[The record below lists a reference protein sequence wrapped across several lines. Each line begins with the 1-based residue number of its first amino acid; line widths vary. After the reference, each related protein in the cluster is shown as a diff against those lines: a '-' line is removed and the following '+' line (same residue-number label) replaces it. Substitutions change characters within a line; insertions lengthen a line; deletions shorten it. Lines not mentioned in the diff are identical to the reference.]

1 MDLKMKSSNDPRL
14 RYLLSVL
21 MGVHVCI
28 YIRTY
33 VSVHIWDSMFWT
45 CFYKL
50 LSLWESDGA
59 FSAALFQEDS
69 LWARGLPAGCIHS
82 AELWSFV
89 GHSSNPTNSTPVN
102 QVSYHSLRGCY
113 PLGWLQAYIF
123 LNATDKTKRKECEKL
138 QAALL
143 CIAHMKAIHV
153 RSLPQAV
160 RMCSNAN
167 AKLRSSLSTTWSPSS
182 CWSWQQVGAAS
193 RKQLRKQRSPVCPC
207 SPWMSHSL
215 HGTCAQCR

>member
-1 MDLKMKSSNDPRL
+1 M
-14 RYLLSVL
+14 
-21 MGVHVCI
+21 
-28 YIRTY
+28 
-33 VSVHIWDSMFWT
+33 
-45 CFYKL
+45 
-50 LSLWESDGA
+50 
-59 FSAALFQEDS
+59 
-69 LWARGLPAGCIHS
+69 
-82 AELWSFV
+82 
-89 GHSSNPTNSTPVN
+89 NSTPVN

-123 LNATDKTKRKECEKL
+123 LNVTDKTKRKECGKL

-153 RSLPQAV
+153 QSLPQTV

-193 RKQLRKQRSPVCPC
+193 RKELRKQRSSVCPR

-215 HGTCAQCR
+215 HGTCAQCRQWDKRTWQHFLEFEASRVWSDSDFWSKVITIIIFKRPLTTGQWCTALFCFPGLVLLSS